1 MMTLTKFSKKSYSR
15 PTLLIDG
22 DLYLY
27 RSAVAVESEINWGD
41 DVWSLATDLK
51 VAKKV
56 FTSLID
62 GFKQAM
68 FTDDVV
74 MTISGSRNFR
84 MDVEPTYKGGRKKTR
99 KPVGYKALVE
109 WVLDSY
115 DSLRVDCLEADDV
128 MGILGSIPGTKA
140 IIVSDDKDMK
150 SIPGKLY
157 RPQSNERL
165 DISQSEADGY
175 FLTQALMGDMT
186 DGYAGCPKVGAKT
199 AEKILGT
206 HPTWNAVVNQYQKE
220 NLSADYALTQARLAR
235 ILRHTDWDDEAG
247 AVKLWEPTR

>member
-1 MMTLTKFSKKSYSR
+1 
-15 PTLLIDG
+15 
-22 DLYLY
+22 
-27 RSAVAVESEINWGD
+27 
-41 DVWSLATDLK
+41 
-51 VAKKV
+51 
-56 FTSLID
+56 
-62 GFKQAM
+62 
-68 FTDDVV
+68 
-74 MTISGSRNFR
+74 

-128 MGILGSIPGTKA
+128 MGILGSMPNTKA
-140 IIVSDDKDMK
+140 IIVSDDKDLK
-150 SIPGKLY
+150 SVPGKLY

-175 FLTQALMGDMT
+175 FLTQTLTGDPT
-186 DGYAGCPKVGAKT
+186 DGYAGLAKCGPKT

-206 HPTWNAVVNQYQKE
+206 HPTWDAVVAAYQKQQ
-220 NLSADYALTQARLAR
+220 LTADYALTQARLAR